1 MKKILIFALLTL
13 SAVSAQA
20 QLKPFVSFDYADE
33 EKRSSGSKNA
43 AVNMTV
49 GVKAPNKWEYSI
61 KAGYADP
68 ATPGTSSSSLN
79 TQNVELKV
87 KKSFETGMGFYPY
100 VSVRVGQKFNDQTTI
115 AKNTK
120 HYAVDIGL
128 KVPLGMGFAADV
140 GSRYRNAFNEDQ
152 VPAFDSVR
160 HHAMLL
166 YDFIENH
173 TVGLRYARSHGAL
186 DESKNSVRAQYTYNF

>member
-1 MKKILIFALLTL
+1 MKKILLCALLTL

-33 EKRSSGSKNA
+33 EKRSSGKKNA
-43 AVNMTV
+43 AVNMTI

-100 VSVRVGQKFNDQTTI
+100 VSVRLGQKFTTTS
-115 AKNTK
+115 KNLQ
-120 HYAVDIGL
+120 HYAVDLGL
-128 KVPLGMGFAADV
+128 KVPVGKGFAVDL
-140 GSRYRNAFNEDQ
+140 GTRYRNALNEDPTQ
-152 VPAFDSVR
+152 LFDSVR

-166 YDFIENH
+166 YDFNENH
-173 TVGLRYARSHGAL
+173 TVGLRYARSHGAV

>member
-1 MKKILIFALLTL
+1 MKKILIGALLTL

-43 AVNMTV
+43 AVNMTI

-68 ATPGTSSSSLN
+68 ATPGTSSSSQN

-100 VSVRVGQKFNDQTTI
+100 VSVRLGQKFTTTS
-115 AKNTK
+115 KNIQ
-120 HYAVDIGL
+120 HYAVDLGL
-128 KVPLGMGFAADV
+128 KVPLGNGFAADL
-140 GSRYRNAFNEDQ
+140 GTRYRNAFKEDPTQ
-152 VPAFDSVR
+152 LFDSVR
-160 HHAMLL
+160 YHATLL
-166 YDFIENH
+166 YDFNENH
-173 TVGLRYARSHGAL
+173 GVGLRYAQSHGA
-186 DESKNSVRAQYTYNF
+186 DAESKNSVRAHYTYNF